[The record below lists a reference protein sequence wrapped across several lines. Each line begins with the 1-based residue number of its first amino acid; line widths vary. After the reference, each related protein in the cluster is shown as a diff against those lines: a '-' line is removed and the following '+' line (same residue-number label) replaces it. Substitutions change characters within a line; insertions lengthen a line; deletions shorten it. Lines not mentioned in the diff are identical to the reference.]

1 MSMDKVK
8 LEVQLAAIN
17 KATGPLKAIQTG
29 SNETAKALK
38 AAREQLKA
46 LNDQQKRVDG
56 FRAASRDIAIHR
68 QELAKAEET
77 VKKISE
83 AMKASAFPTKSM
95 QSAFKSANETVVNLK
110 GNITKLSEKLDRLG
124 PELTAVGADTHK
136 LAEFENQLKY
146 RTLDATQAIERKS
159 RALDVMNK
167 HQNSLRGAR
176 YAYDKGIEQRN
187 KIASAGATTTAAGVA
202 MGLPILKA
210 IKDYAS
216 FEDAMMGVARQVN
229 GAKDANGKYT
239 QTYYE
244 MGDAIKAMAERMPLA
259 TTEIAKIIEAGARM
273 GIQGKENLLTYA
285 QTTAIMATAFELPVD
300 QVGEDVA
307 KIAALYKVPIKGI
320 SELGDVINYLD
331 DNALAKGGDIIDVM
345 KRIAGTADTV
355 GMKYKDAAALAS
367 TFLSLGANSEV
378 AASASNAIMT
388 NLSVATMQSGRF
400 QKGLEMLKLSARGVQ
415 LGMTKDSTG
424 TILKVLDAI
433 KSLPQ
438 EKQLEATTRLFGK
451 EFGDDAAKLASNL
464 AEYRKQ
470 LVLVND
476 AKSKGSMQR
485 EAESRNQA
493 LSAQF
498 IMMKN
503 TVFDLSSEL
512 GQSLKPA
519 LVDIMSTV
527 ADVLRGVRD
536 WVKAHPELAA
546 HLVKVAALIAGVVT
560 VVGALG
566 LGLAAALGP
575 IALLKLSLAT
585 LSIGGAA
592 GGLTALLGKIGM
604 LTAAF
609 TLGYEAGNL
618 LNMALEKYIFNGKA
632 TLGTK
637 LYDWLHPE
645 NEKTGKPAGQ
655 LLYEQQISAAKKNMA
670 ALGLGVAMTGAA
682 NAQPVTIDNR
692 PPITAPAAYAANRA
706 PTQTNHFAIHAAPGM
721 NEKQLAQQVALELE
735 KHNRQQAARSRSKLT
750 DSE

>member
-1 MSMDKVK
+1 MDKLK

-17 KATGPLKAIQTG
+17 KATGPLKAIQNG

-38 AAREQLKA
+38 AAKEQLRA
-46 LNDQQKRVDG
+46 LNDQQKRAEG
-56 FRAASRDIAIHR
+56 FRSASRDIAIHR
-68 QELAKAEET
+68 QELAKAEEV
-77 VKKISE
+77 VKTISKAIE
-83 AMKASAFPTKSM
+83 AAAFPTKSM
-95 QSAFKSANETVVNLK
+95 QSAFKAANETVINLK

-124 PELTAVGADTHK
+124 PELTASGADTHK
-136 LAEFENQLKY
+136 LAEYQEKLKY
-146 RTLDATQAIERKS
+146 KTFDATAEIERQT
-159 RALDVMNK
+159 RALDVQNK
-167 HQNSLRGAR
+167 RANALRGAR
-176 YAYDKGIEQRN
+176 YAYDKRIEQRN
-187 KIASAGATTTAAGVA
+187 KIASGAATTTAAGVA

-273 GIQGKENLLTYA
+273 GIQGKENLLSYA
-285 QTTAIMATAFELPVD
+285 QTTAIMATAFDLPVD
-300 QVGEDVA
+300 QVGEDMA
-307 KIAALYKVPIKGI
+307 KIAGLYKVPIQSIG
-320 SELGDVINYLD
+320 ELGDTINWLD
-331 DNALAKGGDIIDVM
+331 DNAQSKGGDIIDVM

-378 AASASNAIMT
+378 SASASNAMMT
-388 NLSVATMQSGRF
+388 NLSIATMQTKKF
-400 QKGLEMLKLSARGVQ
+400 QEGLSMLKLDARGVQ

-464 AEYRKQ
+464 GEYRKQ
-470 LVLVND
+470 LQLVN
-476 AKSKGSMQR
+476 AENAKGSMQR

-498 IMMKN
+498 EMMTS
-503 TVFDLSSEL
+503 TVFNLSSEL

-527 ADVLRGVRD
+527 ADVLRGIRD
-536 WVKAHPELAA
+536 WVKEHPELAA
-546 HLVKVAALIAGVVT
+546 HLIKVAAVIAGLVT
-560 VVGALG
+560 VVGAFG
-566 LGLAAALGP
+566 LGLAAVLGP
-575 IALLKLSLAT
+575 IAFLKVALAT
-585 LSIGGAA
+585 LSIGGA
-592 GGLTALLGKIGM
+592 GGFTAMLGPIGM
-604 LTAAF
+604 FISACMLS
-609 TLGYEAGNL
+609 YEVFNL
-618 LNMALEKYIFNGKA
+618 LNMALEKYVFNNKA
-632 TLGTK
+632 TIGTK
-637 LYDWLHPE
+637 LYDWLHPAKE
-645 NEKTGKPAGQ
+645 ELKKLPINQPGAPKQATNFTKT
-655 LLYEQQISAAKKNMA
+655 MA
-670 ALGLGVAMTGAA
+670 AFGVGAA
-682 NAQPVTIDNR
+682 AFGAGNALAQPITIDNR
-692 PPITAPAAYAANRA
+692 PPITASSSRSGAQTIA
-706 PTQTNHFAIHAAPGM
+706 PQIIIHAAPGM
-721 NEKQLAQQVALELE
+721 NEQQLGQVVEQKIIGLQRAA
-735 KHNRQQAARSRSKLT
+735 AARSRSKLT